1 MDSDYLV
8 FYLSRVNLQD
18 IDWGEVHR
26 QKEET
31 QIKNKFP
38 CLN

>member
-8 FYLSRVNLQD
+8 FYLYRVNQQD

-31 QIKNKFP
+31 QNKNKR
-38 CLN
+38 NNK